1 MSRKPNQVELEVSIR
16 AVNGRYLEIRLH
28 LPREYAGMES
38 DLKAVIGKRF
48 SRGTLDVYVNRGK
61 SDTIAAIA
69 VNTELAKKWL
79 EGYQKLGKALKLK
92 AEPSLEL
99 LTRVPD
105 VMKIEDR
112 SEANDAEKKLLK
124 KLVADAAEACDQERI
139 REGKALT
146 ADLQGLC
153 LNLEKLSESMFTM
166 RAEANAELDKRL
178 RDRLQ
183 KLGFK
188 GLVDD
193 HRIAQEVMMQLD
205 RADISEELTRL
216 REHVK
221 AYRQLLKSDQPEG
234 KKLDFYAQELL
245 REVNT
250 IGSKSQVA
258 SLTSLVV
265 DAKTIVEK
273 IREQVQ
279 NAE

>member
-1 MSRKPNQVELEVSIR
+1 MTGFGRTMSRKPNQVELEVSIR

-234 KKLDFYAQELL
+234 KKLDFYA
-245 REVNT
+245 
-250 IGSKSQVA
+250 KSFCG
-258 SLTSLVV
+258 
-265 DAKTIVEK
+265 K
-273 IREQVQ
+273 
-279 NAE
+279 